1 MAESPT
7 TARIRDNQDIRRK
20 TLTQKRNM
28 AKCFWGAWK
37 AFGQPFR
44 KAHKGSQTQQCR
56 MPPSHSA
63 PYRPGPE
70 APLPKPSRFRCEAS
84 AARATRMSPAMYKLF
99 ESYKNSGAILQ
110 QYVLPMEVTSNS
122 LEPFGSLA
130 AAIIQVRL
138 WHKLPVEDRLRISSN
153 RLNSLSSATMT
164 IPDLMTSASDSNSGA
179 KVGDRLSNF

>member
-1 MAESPT
+1 M
-7 TARIRDNQDIRRK
+7 N
-20 TLTQKRNM
+20 L
-28 AKCFWGAWK
+28 
-37 AFGQPFR
+37 
-44 KAHKGSQTQQCR
+44 
-56 MPPSHSA
+56 
-63 PYRPGPE
+63 
-70 APLPKPSRFRCEAS
+70 
-84 AARATRMSPAMYKLF
+84 AMYKLF
-99 ESYKNSGAILQ
+99 ESYKNSGVILQ

-138 WHKLPVEDRLRISSN
+138 WHKLPVEDRLQISSN